1 MNGKFDKMNETIN
14 SLTQFK
20 GSRADFRFSKDQSNR
35 AESKTGYVNACFHCA
50 KPNHRFGDC
59 RSATDADKNAI
70 KDSLKA
76 SKEKNIIGSNVTP
89 FLLKEVNRITK
100 GESSIVNVEL
110 IKNNAIVGAKIAI
123 SLYNLL
129 NKNNK

>member
-20 GSRADFRFSKDQSNR
+20 RRRADFPFSKDQSNR

-50 KPNHRFGDC
+50 KANHRFGDC

-70 KDSLKA
+70 KDSLK
-76 SKEKNIIGSNVTP
+76 SQQFDYKNLQVRAN
-89 FLLKEVNRITK
+89 
-100 GESSIVNVEL
+100 
-110 IKNNAIVGAKIAI
+110 KIANDKQAKFR
-123 SLYNLL
+123 SGNL
-129 NKNNK
+129 NFNTTTQ